1 MFGFPITGYK
11 HILSICLQLGLVKW
25 FESKPTE
32 VHTLKHKST
41 HTHTPLFALT
51 QPQPPLAIG
60 DDDESA
66 VHSAQW
72 LMSRRDFW
80 LATPCLSPS
89 LPPSLPFPLCP
100 PLNHCMAVRHQSI
113 ANRKQI
119 SNQAN
124 WSLGLLWGLGPALS
138 LWPGCGRGGNGIRGK
153 GQAHCLSFAGGPH
166 LRNKKLQAGR
176 GAVAGAEGQGWGG
189 FRWG

>member
-11 HILSICLQLGLVKW
+11 HILSICLQ
-25 FESKPTE
+25 
-32 VHTLKHKST
+32 
-41 HTHTPLFALT
+41 HTHTAICTHAAPA
-51 QPQPPLAIG
+51 PIG
-60 DDDESA
+60 DRRWWWICRAQCA
-66 VHSAQW
+66 VTDVQTR
-72 LMSRRDFW
+72 L
-80 LATPCLSPS
+80 LASHPLPFPS
-89 LPPSLPFPLCP
+89 LPPSLPFPLCLP
-100 PLNHCMAVRHQSI
+100 RNHCLAVRHQSI

-138 LWPGCGRGGNGIRGK
+138 LWPGCGWGGNGIRGK
-153 GQAHCLSFAGGPH
+153 GQAHCLPFAGGPH

-176 GAVAGAEGQGWGG
+176 GAVAGAERQGWGG